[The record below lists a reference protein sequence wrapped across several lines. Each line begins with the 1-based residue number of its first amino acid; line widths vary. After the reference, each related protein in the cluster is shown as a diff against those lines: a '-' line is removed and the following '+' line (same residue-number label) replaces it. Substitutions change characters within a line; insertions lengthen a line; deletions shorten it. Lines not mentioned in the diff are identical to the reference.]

1 MNNTHIINGL
11 RRILDESLSKTMS
24 KLFLIFAVLA
34 ISCEPA
40 NLTDLTPDNGHSAE
54 FAFSVIHFNKAI
66 STEVTR
72 QDTGW
77 HVVTDVPIR
86 VLNPFVDSV
95 LFISTDTF
103 AFEKHDYEPVLKRI
117 HRIANGQ
124 DITFTTVKSNYTW
137 LNYSQMYSTPQS
149 YLIPLFNADGQ
160 RYWIQVFKQK
170 QSFWFSKYTARG
182 IWAISK
188 PKKIDGDVS

>member
-1 MNNTHIINGL
+1 
-11 RRILDESLSKTMS
+11 MS
-24 KLFLIFAVLA
+24 KLFLILAFLA

-40 NLTDLTPDNGHSAE
+40 NLTDLTPDNGLTAE

-86 VLNPFVDSV
+86 VASPFVDSIQY
-95 LFISTDTF
+95 ISTDTF
-103 AFEKHDYEPVLKRI
+103 AFERHDYDPVLRRV

-124 DITFTTVKSNYTW
+124 DITNTYVGSGYTW
-137 LNYSQMYSTPQS
+137 LNHSHFYSSPTD
-149 YLIPLFNADGQ
+149 YLIPLFNIDGS
-160 RYWIQVFKQK
+160 RYWIQVFREKQT
-170 QSFWFSKYTARG
+170 FWFTKYTARG

-188 PKKIDGDVS
+188 PKKIEGDVS